1 MDRASKEKRD
11 STKREYI
18 YKNNVCGREGGIK
31 KKEVLCEAAAVNK
44 PAWLSDWLQNS
55 LTVDSTQKNQRFS
68 HILWKIEL
76 KVAFIFI
83 SKQKGRNE
91 LKYVAD
97 DSKCN

>member
-1 MDRASKEKRD
+1 MRMDRVGKEKRE

-55 LTVDSTQKNQRFS
+55 LTVDWTQKKSAVFS
-68 HILWKIEL
+68 HFIKNKI
-76 KVAFIFI
+76 
-83 SKQKGRNE
+83 KGGVHF
-91 LKYVAD
+91 YF
-97 DSKCN
+97 